1 LSQKSSF
8 LKNFCELCPLQCTQA
23 TDFPVALETI
33 MITKVLLIGGVTAAS
48 VLAGGWALAQ
58 TQAHDHGTT
67 DSAQHTQGMG
77 PDAMGH
83 AHMQQKMQHMGQ
95 QHMGMQH
102 QGQGGMG
109 PGMMQHKGRMGP
121 GMGKGMMQHKGMQ
134 NYQGGAMGPGMQ
146 GSAGSS
152 RWDRDRHELRVD
164 SHLSEP
170 G

>member
-1 LSQKSSF
+1 
-8 LKNFCELCPLQCTQA
+8 
-23 TDFPVALETI
+23 

-48 VLAGGWALAQ
+48 VFAGGWALAQ

-121 GMGKGMMQHKGMQ
+121 RHG
-134 NYQGGAMGPGMQ
+134 QGHDAAQGHAKLPRRGHGPGHARQ
-146 GSAGSS
+146 RRFLALGS
-152 RWDRDRHELRVD
+152 
-164 SHLSEP
+164 
-170 G
+170 